1 MVTTGELIA
10 DYSVVDALGA
20 GGHGQFF
27 TARPPQR
34 LGLDA
39 DLVVVKVVAG
49 GDDRQF
55 ARFTRELQ
63 MFAAVVH
70 PSLVQLYDAGQHEE
84 WFFYSM
90 EWCAGGSY
98 DRIAPLD
105 RSDALRAVAQIARA
119 AHSLHGAGIVHRDIR
134 PSNMLRRA
142 DGTAALAD
150 LGLAQLGSGS
160 VTSMAPTESIG
171 FLDPAVL
178 LGDPTGPQTDIYSLA
193 ASLHWLLTGQHLFAG
208 LDPSDPLK
216 AVRTVLRQ
224 PARVARDVLRPAEA
238 DLIDAS
244 TSKELGSRPATAE
257 QFADLVEELLGE

>member
-1 MVTTGELIA
+1 LVTAGDLIA
-10 DYSVVDALGA
+10 DYAVVDLLGS

-39 DLVVVKVVAG
+39 DLVVVKVIAG

-63 MFAAVVH
+63 MFAAVAN
-70 PSLVQLYDAGQHEE
+70 PNLVQLYDAGQHEE

-90 EWCAGGSY
+90 EWCSGGSF
-98 DRIAPLD
+98 DRAEALE
-105 RSDALRAVAQIARA
+105 RADALRGVSQIARA

-134 PSNMLRRA
+134 PSNMLRRL
-142 DGTAALAD
+142 DGSAALAD

-224 PARVARDVLRPAEA
+224 PARVARDLLRPAEA
-238 DLIDAS
+238 DLIEAS
-244 TSKELGSRPATAE
+244 TSKELGARPSTAE
-257 QFADLVEELLGE
+257 QFAALVEELLGE